1 MTSKRLHKI
10 KQLANSEYHNI
21 QQSLIRDKD
30 KTTDED
36 SNFEGVSDD
45 ADDDDDDVV
54 LLEVGES
61 SNDESDDESGAILVL
76 QLQKYTAVN
85 NILDPGCFVQE

>member
-45 ADDDDDDVV
+45 DDDDVV

-61 SNDESDDESGAILVL
+61 SNDDESDDESGAIL
-76 QLQKYTAVN
+76 QSYN
-85 NILDPGCFVQE
+85 SRNVQP